1 MTYIIQWGGHV
12 PATSTKAGR
21 AQDLCQFESE
31 EALEIARNLPS
42 IMPDYGPVLQARIH
56 NCYEKYALAYQQN
69 LKDCGTKL
77 RQTELEKRRCS
88 HTTNIKGTH
97 QCCGQICYRIT
108 FFCYHITFFS
118 KSNISLAS

>member
-1 MTYIIQWGGHV
+1 ME
-12 PATSTKAGR
+12 S
-21 AQDLCQFESE
+21 ESE

-88 HTTNIKGTH
+88 YTTNINNKLSIAAIYLIQNLGRSAQT
-97 QCCGQICYRIT
+97 
-108 FFCYHITFFS
+108 S
-118 KSNISLAS
+118 